1 MNSFFIVGTISSLD
15 TLRDL
20 AEHPSK
26 LEGCD
31 VVELR
36 FDEYMDLNEAKSL
49 AREVGQH
56 RPILI
61 TVRTNKEGGT
71 WQIDDAH
78 RFEFFKE
85 FFEIATYADIELKS
99 DLFAYQ
105 KRSDFPEKMTV
116 ISSFHNYDQCPSES
130 EMADLI
136 KQGEDWGVD
145 IVKLAVFCN
154 EEADRTTLENVLT
167 SHPSSSLALMGM
179 GPEGLETRFTLPK
192 LGSKFTYGFLDKPAA
207 PGQPSCRALAQKL
220 K

>member
-1 MNSFFIVGTISSLD
+1 MSTFFIVGTISSLD
-15 TLRDL
+15 TLSDL
-20 AEHPSK
+20 AQNPTK
-26 LEGCD
+26 LDGCD

-36 FDEYMDLNEAKSL
+36 FDEYMDLAEAKIL
-49 AREVGQH
+49 AKEISQH

-61 TVRTNKEGGT
+61 TIRTNKEGGT

-85 FFEIATYADIELKS
+85 FFGIASYADIGLKS
-99 DLFAYQ
+99 DLFTYQ
-105 KRSDFPEKMTV
+105 KRSDFPADMTI
-116 ISSFHNYDQCPSES
+116 ISSFHNYEKCPSQA

-136 KQGEDWGVD
+136 KQGEAWGVD
-145 IVKLAVFCN
+145 IVKLAVYCN
-154 EEADRTTLENVLT
+154 KAEDRDVLEETLK
-167 SHPSSSLALMGM
+167 SHPNSSLALMGM

-207 PGQPSCRALAQKL
+207 PGQPSCMAFAQKL